1 MPKTRIRKT
10 QTIQKYMTV
19 STVCNLYRL
28 HPQTLLTYERR
39 GLIGREVVILE
50 DGREAATYNDRD
62 RRRIRTICSLTRDL
76 GINLA
81 GIEVI
86 LYLLDRL
93 EGRP

>member
-19 STVCNLYRL
+19 STVCKLYRL

-50 DGREAATYNDRD
+50 DGREAVTYHERD
-62 RRRIRTICSLTRDL
+62 LRRIRTICSLTRDL